1 MCHDSPGLL
10 WRRLILKLNEVFT
23 LYCHSWL
30 RTISVSCKAESNS
43 SPSPSPSSSILS
55 WKRWKGNTAFCIQ
68 IWQLWSPRW
77 GLVLQLAGLWH
88 SLVGWGHDLFH
99 STGSKECKL
108 VHCFINT
115 VSVIVVFLMGFFFFF
130 FLFSLQ
136 WLEIAN
142 AQEKKEDCRGTPF
155 PWASCR
161 THVQEIECKN
171 YCMRGC

>member
-1 MCHDSPGLL
+1 MKSLPSIVIAGSGLSPLAARLSLTLL
-10 WRRLILKLNEVFT
+10 LLLPLPLPFSTGE
-23 LYCHSWL
+23 Y
-30 RTISVSCKAESNS
+30 
-43 SPSPSPSSSILS
+43 SILHPDLTALVS
-55 WKRWKGNTAFCIQ
+55 PVRACPPAGRVVAQPGGIRPWPFPFHWKQRMQTC
-68 IWQLWSPRW
+68 
-77 GLVLQLAGLWH
+77 
-88 SLVGWGHDLFH
+88 SLLHKY
-99 STGSKECKL
+99 SKCY
-108 VHCFINT
+108 C
-115 VSVIVVFLMGFFFFF
+115 GFFYGIFFFF